1 MIASTGYFQKVAN
14 AYAGAT
20 VIVDLKGDVVAAN
33 TAATDKFGFTTGD
46 DFCACFVDRQAAMQG
61 LQESAAPNANHLFQI
76 KLVGQETLA
85 IFGAG
90 LQSDPSQNVGG
101 AACVLLRLETQSA
114 LSARFASSATD
125 SLEEL
130 NQRLRFEIERRLKL
144 EIENA
149 SLEEEVKRDAT
160 TSLLT
165 RGGMDKALRAHMQE
179 TPDVALIMIY
189 LDLNGFKTINDNLG
203 HDAGDLAIAEVG
215 RILKENLRQDDIAA
229 RLGGDEFAVVLKGN
243 QSRAQ
248 VQQFVLRLH
257 DLICEPF
264 EYTDPLTKQIHVIHL
279 SFSAGVAKYPS
290 DTQDV
295 ALLSVFADR
304 AMYSAKARG
313 VPSENFTNIRPPRP
327 Q

>member
-1 MIASTGYFQKVAN
+1 MNAGGSYYQKVAN

-20 VIVDLKGDVVAAN
+20 VIVDLDGKIVAVNNAAN
-33 TAATDKFGFTTGD
+33 EKFAFNLGD
-46 DFCACFVDRQAAMQG
+46 DFCASFMDPQAALLG

-76 KLVGQETLA
+76 KLAGQETLA
-85 IFGAG
+85 IFGTG
-90 LQSDPSQNVGG
+90 VVPEPSQSFRGKPS
-101 AACVLLRLETQSA
+101 VLLRLETQSA
-114 LSARFASSATD
+114 LSSRFTSSPTD
-125 SLEEL
+125 GLEDL

-144 EIENA
+144 EMENA
-149 SLEEEVKRDAT
+149 TLEEKVKRDPK

-165 RGGMDKALRAHMQE
+165 RGGMDKALRAHVQE
-179 TPDVALIMIY
+179 TPDVPLIMIY

-229 RLGGDEFAVVLKGN
+229 RLGGDEFAVVLKGA

-248 VQQFVLRLH
+248 IQQFVLRLH

-264 EYTDPLTKQIHVIHL
+264 DYTDPLTKQVHLIDL

-290 DTQDV
+290 DTKDV
-295 ALLSVFADR
+295 GLLTVFADR